1 MMSSNRSCKLRPSSP
16 WGNWS
21 TCGVAYLCCQ
31 RSVLLGVGHP
41 LPRILGLHQFYPSV
55 CHRHAPETN
64 SNRPAFGGRRVVF
77 LYRKNDH
84 ALVVFSSLFSSK
96 IVSFTHYQW
105 KERSPLATSRLVGR
119 PHLNRD
125 FRASLL
131 PVPPGNIVFFALRA
145 QL

>member
-1 MMSSNRSCKLRPSSP
+1 MSSNRSCKLRPSSP

-31 RSVLLGVGHP
+31 RNVLWVLG
-41 LPRILGLHQFYPSV
+41 ILSHESWGCTNSISSA
-55 CHRHAPETN
+55 CHRHAPKTN
-64 SNRPAFGGRRVVF
+64 NNRPAFGGRLVAF
-77 LYRKNDH
+77 LYRENDH
-84 ALVVFSSLFSSK
+84 ALVVFSSLFLSK

-105 KERSPLATSRLVGR
+105 KERLPLTISRFVGH

-125 FRASLL
+125 FGTSLL